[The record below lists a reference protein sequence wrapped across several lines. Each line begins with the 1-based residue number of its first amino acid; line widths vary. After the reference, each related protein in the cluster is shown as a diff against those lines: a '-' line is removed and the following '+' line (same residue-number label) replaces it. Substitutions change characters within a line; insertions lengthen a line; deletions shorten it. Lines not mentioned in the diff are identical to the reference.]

1 VTDDVTDVTAGMTA
15 GMTAVYGC
23 DGCDAFL
30 EDFAHAE
37 IFTQE
42 KNENFPVNQLKNEGL
57 SVTPVTP
64 VTESAEAAL
73 ESWEEYHARK
83 PYPNPKSDNVRA
95 SQKRARAI
103 RDAYRAARTKEDLAA
118 LRRENGG
125 EFSKDELVW
134 VTNWL
139 KKFFRAEFNQ
149 MQATAKI
156 SQPEL
161 L

>member
-1 VTDDVTDVTAGMTA
+1 VTDDVTDVTDSVTA
-15 GMTAVYGC
+15 GMTAVNGC

-42 KNENFPVNQLKNEGL
+42 KSENFPANQLKNEGL

-64 VTESAEAAL
+64 VTESAGETL
-73 ESWEEYHARK
+73 ESWEEYHTRK

-95 SQKRARAI
+95 SQKRACAI
-103 RDAYRAARTKEDLAA
+103 RDAYRAARTKEHLAA
-118 LRRENGG
+118 LCRENGG
-125 EFSKDELVW
+125 EFSFDELCW

-139 KKFFRAEFNQ
+139 KKFFRAEYNQ
-149 MQATAKI
+149 LQATAKI